1 MREAVLTVQIAMRQV
16 AFPLALLSPAPDDS
30 LQRSFQELAATL
42 EPVLYGTAL
51 RLCGDPADARDL
63 VQDTFERGLR
73 RVGQL
78 PRGANVRAWLVTI
91 LHNRFID
98 QCRSRR
104 REPLAPLEEADEAA
118 PLHEVTPDWQ
128 AITPEEL
135 LAAVAQLDTE
145 LREVTRLH
153 GLERRSYK
161 DISRT
166 LGIPMGTVATRLSR
180 ARQRLRRLLA
190 GEPEAGEETA

>member
-1 MREAVLTVQIAMRQV
+1 M
-16 AFPLALLSPAPDDS
+16 
-30 LQRSFQELAATL
+30 
-42 EPVLYGTAL
+42 
-51 RLCGDPADARDL
+51 
-63 VQDTFERGLR
+63 
-73 RVGQL
+73 
-78 PRGANVRAWLVTI
+78 
-91 LHNRFID
+91 
-98 QCRSRR
+98 
-104 REPLAPLEEADEAA
+104 
-118 PLHEVTPDWQ
+118 TPDWQ

-190 GEPEAGEETA
+190 GEPEADEETA